1 MGMKREEGKMKIE
14 RYRFC
19 PALVLKDFQTFN
31 FIKLLF
37 TIIYCVCVCMYV
49 LLCMFMCTCVHV
61 CVFMCMFVFMC
72 SCVHMPVC
80 IHVHTIMCAWR

>member
-37 TIIYCVCVCMYV
+37 TIIYCVCVCA
-49 LLCMFMCTCVHV
+49 CMFFCVCSCVHV
-61 CVFMCMFVFMC
+61 FMCVCSCVCLC